1 MIILDYKD
9 KRPIFEQVTEKL
21 KKLICKGVIPSDEK
35 LPSVRNLAVE
45 LSINP
50 NTISRAYQQLE
61 SEGYIYSVI
70 GKGSFVASAED
81 IKRLKSTD
89 YKKELLSL
97 IADGKAQ
104 GFSSDDIKT
113 LINETVK
120 EVYND

>member
-21 KKLICKGVIPSDEK
+21 KRLICKGVIAPEEK
-35 LPSVRNLAVE
+35 LPSVRNMAVE

-61 SEGYIYSVI
+61 GEGYIYSVK
-70 GKGSFVASAED
+70 GKGSFVAAEEE
-81 IKRLKSTD
+81 IMRLKCSE
-89 YKKELLSL
+89 YKHALGAIIS
-97 IADGKAQ
+97 DGKAQ
-104 GFSSDDIKT
+104 GFSAQDIIN